1 MAVPEVANRLN
12 RPAAEIE
19 RWESGD
25 AAPTYAQ
32 LEKLAYS
39 VYKRPLAVFF
49 LPEPPRELQPQREFR
64 TLPEADL
71 DTLSRDTHL
80 QIRRAHAY
88 QLALGELFEG
98 GNPAPRRIWQVL
110 SLSLSRSVSRQ
121 AEEIRDV
128 LGIDMEIQAGWSS
141 DERAL
146 KAWRTAIEDVGVFV
160 FKNAFKQKDIS
171 GFCLTD
177 AEFPLIY
184 LNNSTTKTRQTFS
197 LLHELAHLLLDVSGI
212 GKLDPSYVDRMRGKP
227 QATERFCNAVAAGV
241 LIPED
246 DFRRQVAQ
254 LPPHPEDVTEEHFA
268 QLAGRYGVS
277 RETTL
282 RLLIDQGRF
291 PRNLYDE
298 KAKAW
303 AAQQKGGDG
312 GNWFASQNAYLSQR
326 FAQAVVQQH
335 YRQRLTV
342 EQASDLLGIK
352 PKNFAGIEQRILQ
365 GAGA

>member
-1 MAVPEVANRLN
+1 MSIPDVADRLK
-12 RPAAEIE
+12 RPAADIE

-32 LEKLAYS
+32 LERLAYS

-49 LPEPPRELQPQREFR
+49 LPEPPREPQPRREFR
-64 TLPEADL
+64 TLPQADL

-88 QLALGELFEG
+88 QLALRELFEG

-110 SLSLSRSVSRQ
+110 SLSRDRSIARQ
-121 AEEIRDV
+121 AEAIRDV
-128 LGIDMEIQAGWSS
+128 LRIDMETQASWSS

-177 AEFPLIY
+177 PELPLIY

-212 GKLDPSYVDRMRGKP
+212 GKLDPSYVDRMRGP
-227 QATERFCNAVAAGV
+227 AQAIERFCNAMAAAV
-241 LIPED
+241 LIPEA
-246 DFRRQVAQ
+246 DFRRQLAR
-254 LPPHPEDVTEEHFA
+254 LPSQPEDITEEHLA

-282 RLLIDQGRF
+282 RLLVDQGRF
-291 PRNLYDE
+291 PRSLYDE

-303 AAQQKGGDG
+303 AAQQQGGSGGD
-312 GNWFASQNAYLSQR
+312 WYASQNAYLSQR